1 MMKAESEARPIL
13 KSVSLNTLLSDSLQ
27 LELSSKELGSV
38 VEGLSSNLATTLTLD
53 LSHNLSELLP
63 CPHL

>member
-27 LELSSKELGSV
+27 LELSSKELGSG
-38 VEGLSSNLATTLTLD
+38 VEGLSSNLATTLTSD